1 MPDPTQDDA
10 APTATGAVSTLTW
23 ARGGPQKSARDAGVS
38 DGIAM
43 TLDIRGSLKN
53 TKISSNRYVVFEE
66 LLSNSIDSFLIRQ
79 HKQPSDIDLSVTVD
93 VRLFASDL
101 LGDELDVAVTCSD
114 NGCGLGAEQIDAF
127 LTKDTSYKDD
137 LAIAGIGRCKG
148 SGRIQFFH
156 HFSRVGLRSTYRTD
170 AGVMTRSLP
179 PTEGLKKIDLN
190 DFAVEPGAEADIGAT
205 ILLERLKPTTRD
217 NLFRDP
223 LTEIFDPDN
232 LRRHMLVALL
242 QRLVGLGARL
252 GDFAITFR
260 TTYPDGSQKTAT
272 LTAGDLPEV
281 TTQRQVDVP
290 ERDIRSGETLGTTQT
305 FVLTYYQL
313 DAKAF
318 DLPRNAIALCAK
330 SSPARDITTRYLRT
344 GAEQNNPVAGHYH
357 LVLIE
362 GDVLDRRVTEQR
374 DGFAGI
380 PEVIPT
386 EELFVDEAIS
396 FAGLYDAIDPII
408 DELVT
413 PASWKKEEVI
423 QNVEEMFGVIPEML
437 TDTDTRVNH
446 GDTARGVAERVL
458 RKYQERIIAE
468 TAEIFDLK
476 EEILKA
482 EPHSEGYRQK
492 IHELS
497 WRYTA
502 SLKNFDMASLSQLVV
517 RRAAIV
523 EILALACGK
532 QLTVQTAGVD
542 AGQRAQ
548 NERIIHSIFFPMKKD
563 STEVTDHDI
572 WLLSEEYQ
580 YYDYIASDKP
590 LSQIRWV
597 DDQPLFES
605 DVDAEWEALLQRRSD
620 EKRAMRPDIA
630 IFNAEGSAIIVEF
643 KAPGVSM
650 DEHIGD
656 LSEYAHLLAAKS
668 NGKLRKFYGYLVG
681 DTINATRMFG
691 WTRFAAGK
699 GFFRSDT
706 LEDPDNGRRLGELY
720 AETLHFEDLVDRA
733 RKRIGVYKE
742 RLKVELN

>member
-1 MPDPTQDDA
+1 MSDAPARRKQRNDPA
-10 APTATGAVSTLTW
+10 MLTW
-23 ARGGPQKSARDAGVS
+23 ARGEPQKSPGEAGRS
-38 DGIAM
+38 DGITM

-79 HKQPSDIDLSVTVD
+79 HQQPSDISLVVVIDI
-93 VRLFASDL
+93 RLFAADL
-101 LGDELDVAVTCSD
+101 LGDELDVSVVCSD
-114 NGCGLGAEQIDAF
+114 NGCGLGEEQIDAF

-156 HFSRVGLRSTYRTD
+156 HFSRVGLRSTYRAAD
-170 AGVMTRSLP
+170 GVLKRTLD

-190 DFAVEPGAEADIGAT
+190 DFSVEAGDEADIGAT
-205 ILLERLKPTTRD
+205 ITLERLKPGPRD
-217 NLFRDP
+217 VLFREP
-223 LTEIFDPDN
+223 LTDIFDPDN

-252 GDFAITFR
+252 GDFSITFR
-260 TTYPDGSQKTAT
+260 TTYPDGSVQTRT

-281 TTQRQVDVP
+281 TAERNVEVP
-290 ERDIRSGETLGTTQT
+290 ERDVRSGDLLGSIQAFKVTH
-305 FVLTYYQL
+305 YKL
-313 DAKAF
+313 DASEY

-330 SSPARDITTRYLRT
+330 SSPARDITARYLRT

-362 GDVLDRRVTEQR
+362 GDVLDRRVNEQR
-374 DGFAGI
+374 DGFFGI
-380 PEVIPT
+380 PEAIPT
-386 EELFVDEAIS
+386 DELFVEEAVS
-396 FAGLYDAIDPII
+396 LAGLYEQIDPII
-408 DELVT
+408 DALVT

-423 QNVEEMFGVIPEML
+423 RDVEAVFGVIPEML
-437 TDTDTRVNH
+437 GDTDTRVVH
-446 GDTARGVAERVL
+446 GDTARTVAERVL
-458 RKYQERIIAE
+458 KKYQDRVIAE

-476 EEILKA
+476 EEILRA
-482 EPHSEGYRQK
+482 EPHSDDYRQK

-502 SLKNFDMASLSQLVV
+502 SLKSFDMASLSQLVV

-523 EILALACGK
+523 EILALACAR
-532 QLTVQTAGVD
+532 QLTVQTTSAEN
-542 AGQRAQ
+542 AEKAK

-563 STEVTDHDI
+563 TTEVTDHDI

-590 LSQIRWV
+590 LSQIRWAN
-597 DDQPLFES
+597 DEPLFEAGI
-605 DVDAEWEALLQRRSD
+605 DAEWEAVLRRRTD
-620 EKRAMRPDIA
+620 DNRAMRPDIA
-630 IFNAEGSAIIVEF
+630 IFNEEGSAIIVEF

-650 DEHIGD
+650 DNHVGD
-656 LSEYAHLLAAKS
+656 LSEYAHLLAARS
-668 NGKLRKFYGYLVG
+668 NGKLKKFYGYLIG
-681 DTINATRMFG
+681 DTLNPIRMLG
-691 WTRFAAGK
+691 WTRFAAAK
-699 GFFRSDT
+699 GFFRSDPLT
-706 LEDPDNGRRLGELY
+706 DPANGRILGELY
-720 AETLHFEDLVDRA
+720 SETLFFEDLVDRA